1 MDGLE
6 VRAYRTSDF
15 PQVKEILELGNLY
28 WALSDNAE
36 SFRKQAEERPG
47 SILVATV
54 DQRPV
59 GTQIVVESFLPL
71 MFRLAVHPDYRG
83 KGIGKLLLSAGE
95 AYLKAKG
102 HNHVNIL
109 VAAEDA
115 DLQGFYRGQGYEPGH
130 NYTWMF
136 KEFDNA
142 QPPELE

>member
-95 AYLKAKG
+95 AYLKAK
-102 HNHVNIL
+102 VPQ
-109 VAAEDA
+109 AST
-115 DLQGFYRGQGYEPGH
+115 P
-130 NYTWMF
+130 
-136 KEFDNA
+136 K
-142 QPPELE
+142 